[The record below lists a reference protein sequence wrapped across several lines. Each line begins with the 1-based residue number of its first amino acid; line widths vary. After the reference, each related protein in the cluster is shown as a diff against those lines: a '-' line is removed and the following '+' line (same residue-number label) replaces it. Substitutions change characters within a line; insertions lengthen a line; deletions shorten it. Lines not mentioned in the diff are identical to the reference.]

1 MPIAVD
7 FWNFKFV
14 TVGMVKRVELHQC
27 AKFRQNWLNRG
38 RDMAFFRFFNMA
50 AVAILD
56 FEISNI
62 LRSGCSRG
70 FNCIIMPNFVEIA
83 QTAAEI
89 WLFLDFSRWRPPDFW
104 NFNFFNGW
112 NGQEGRAASACQ
124 ILSKSLEPRLSYNNF
139 LIFPRWRPSAILDL

>member
-1 MPIAVD
+1 
-7 FWNFKFV
+7 
-14 TVGMVKRVELHQC
+14 MVKRVELHQC

-89 WLFLDFSRWRPPDFW
+89 WLFLDFSRWRPPDF
-104 NFNFFNGW
+104 
-112 NGQEGRAASACQ
+112 
-124 ILSKSLEPRLSYNNF
+124 
-139 LIFPRWRPSAILDL
+139 